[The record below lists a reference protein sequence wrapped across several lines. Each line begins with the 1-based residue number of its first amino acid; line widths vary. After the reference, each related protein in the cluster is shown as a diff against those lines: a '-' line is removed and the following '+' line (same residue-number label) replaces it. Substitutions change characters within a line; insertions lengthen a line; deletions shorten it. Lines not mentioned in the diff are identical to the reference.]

1 MTYKVTAFIPD
12 MGSYTT
18 NAKGSAMETVEE
30 NALWDF
36 NSARRHDG
44 LPELTLEQFR
54 AFIESGNVKFKP
66 IH

>member
-1 MTYKVTAFIPD
+1 MNYKVTAFIPD

-18 NAKGSAMETVEE
+18 TAHGSLMETVEE

-36 NSARRHDG
+36 NSARRHDR
-44 LPELTLEQFR
+44 LPELTLEQFQDYR
-54 AFIESGNVKFKP
+54 AKGNVKFAE